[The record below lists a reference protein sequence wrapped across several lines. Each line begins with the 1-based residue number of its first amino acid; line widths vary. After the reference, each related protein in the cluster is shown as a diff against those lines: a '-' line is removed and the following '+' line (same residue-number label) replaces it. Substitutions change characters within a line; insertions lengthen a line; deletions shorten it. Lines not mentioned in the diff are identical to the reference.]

1 MNWIL
6 IIFVSGIGMQVAPAL
21 TSITVDTEAVCQAA
35 GVKTVQDLSTKY
47 HVVKFSCVRKT

>member
-6 IIFVSGIGMQVAPAL
+6 IIFVWGTGMQAAPSL
-21 TSITVDTEAVCQAA
+21 TSIAVDTEAACQSA

-47 HVVKFSCVRKT
+47 HVVKFSCVKKN

>member
-21 TSITVDTEAVCQAA
+21 TSITVDTEVVCQAA

>member
-21 TSITVDTEAVCQAA
+21 TSITVDTEVACQAA

-47 HVVKFSCVRKT
+47 HVVKFSCVRNN